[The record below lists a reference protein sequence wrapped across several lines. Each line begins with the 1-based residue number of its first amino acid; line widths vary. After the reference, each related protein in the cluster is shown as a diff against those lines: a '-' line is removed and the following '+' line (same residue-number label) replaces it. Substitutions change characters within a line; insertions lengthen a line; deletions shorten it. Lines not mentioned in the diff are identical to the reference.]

1 VLPGSAAG
9 ASLEAAIPLANLR
22 RARARCALAAALAA
36 ALLPAPPA
44 RADVYRWTDSEGVTH
59 YVPDLESVPR
69 EYRGSAQRV
78 KSQAPPARGPLPA
91 LGVERAPGPDA
102 AGFEEPGLGERSKE
116 PSRSET
122 APDDAGGQP
131 PAAPDDT
138 DPRELEI
145 AELERELAARR
156 EELKTLISQSSFDSS
171 QIATDP
177 RLKELA
183 ELVPRLQS
191 ELDVL
196 RGELGRP

>member
-1 VLPGSAAG
+1 V
-9 ASLEAAIPLANLR
+9 
-22 RARARCALAAALAA
+22 LAA
-36 ALLPAPPA
+36 ALLPGLHAS
-44 RADVYRWTDSEGVTH
+44 ADVYRWTDAEGVAH
-59 YVPDLESVPR
+59 YAEDLERVPR
-69 EYRGSAQRV
+69 EYRSRVQRV

-102 AGFEEPGLGERSKE
+102 AGFEEPGLGERSTAPRAPETPPVDAGGGE
-116 PSRSET
+116 PPS
-122 APDDAGGQP
+122 APDDA
-131 PAAPDDT
+131 
-138 DPRELEI
+138 DPRELEV

-156 EELKTLISQSSFDSS
+156 EELKTLISQSNFDSS

-183 ELVPRLQS
+183 ELLPRLQS